1 VHIREACAHS
11 ALIPALM
18 RAPDI
23 VQRKRTGAYSYD
35 ACIRGMLPHGVCQR
49 HALTMCS
56 CERHA
61 STLACSTMCA

>member
-49 HALTMCS
+49 HALTMC
-56 CERHA
+56 
-61 STLACSTMCA
+61 T